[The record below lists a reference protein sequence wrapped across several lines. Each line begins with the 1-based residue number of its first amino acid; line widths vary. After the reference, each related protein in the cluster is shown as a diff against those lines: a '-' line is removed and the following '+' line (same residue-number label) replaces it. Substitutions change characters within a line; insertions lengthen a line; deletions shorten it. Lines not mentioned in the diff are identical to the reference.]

1 MFYTFTKKMHTELH
15 SGLYYIIKKRAIYC
29 ICNQNEF
36 NKPIN
41 YILILTRFY
50 IYKCR
55 INNKELNIATWVKE
69 MKFFLHI
76 EKKIAIKT
84 DRFDKFAKYWQK
96 WMQIFNDN

>member
-1 MFYTFTKKMHTELH
+1 MN
-15 SGLYYIIKKRAIYC
+15 IDKKRAIFG

-84 DRFDKFAKYWQK
+84 DRFDKFQNIGRNGCKYLTIIK
-96 WMQIFNDN
+96 AA